1 MTSDKFV
8 ADEFGAPVVVL
19 QADGEWWR
27 FAEPVRFIV
36 AEEIGDVIPAIREIE
51 RAVEEEGFY
60 AAGYLAYEAG
70 AAYGLATHPPAA
82 GAPPL
87 LWFGLFRERQ
97 VAEPPQGGGGYRFGK
112 WRPSI
117 NLETYRAAIGHVK
130 AAIAAGN
137 TYQANYT
144 FHLRADFAGDPWT
157 LFASMAAAQRSA
169 YCAYIDLGRF
179 AICSAS
185 PELFIRRD
193 GAMIESRPMKGTAPR
208 ELSAAA
214 DRRQMDW
221 LRRSEKNRAENVMIV
236 DMIRNDLGRVAR
248 TGTVHVPALFTI
260 ERYPTLLQMTSTVRA
275 DTDASLSDILA
286 AAFPCASIT
295 GAPKV
300 RTMQII
306 NELEP
311 ETRGVYTGSV
321 GFIAPGRRV
330 QLNVAIRT
338 AVIDR
343 LHGRAVYGVGSGVV
357 WDSDA
362 DAEYDECLLKARVLQ
377 AQPDPAGDFRL
388 LESLRWTP
396 SEGYFLYER
405 HMGRLRESAEYFGF
419 AFAEASIERA
429 LAEQAA
435 MLGGPSKVRLLLD
448 RAGRVNVE
456 AQPLSHGAR
465 REPIRVGLAA
475 VPIASTNVFLYHKTD
490 RREVYDAARASR
502 PDCDDVIMWNEQ
514 GELTEASAANIVLE
528 LDGRLYTPPVD
539 SGLLSGTLRA
549 SLLAAGEVEER
560 TLATSDLGRA
570 TGLWLVNSVRG
581 RQAAVVQ

>member
-1 MTSDKFV
+1 MTSDEFV
-8 ADEFGAPVVVL
+8 ADGSGAPVVVL

-27 FAEPVRFIV
+27 FAEPVRVIV
-36 AEEIGDVIPAIREIE
+36 AERAGDVAAAVGEIE
-51 RAVEEEGFY
+51 RAVEEEGLY

-70 AAYGLATHPPAA
+70 AAYGLATHPSAA
-82 GAPPL
+82 DAPPL
-87 LWFGLFRERQ
+87 LWFGLFRGRQ
-97 VAEPPQGGGGYRFGK
+97 VIEPPQGGGEYRFGE

-117 NLETYRAAIGHVK
+117 DIETYRAAIGRVK

-144 FHLRADFAGDPWT
+144 FHLCADFAGDPWA
-157 LFASMAAAQRSA
+157 LFVSMTAAQRSA

-193 GAMIESRPMKGTAPR
+193 GVMIESRPMKGTAPR
-208 ELSAAA
+208 GLSAAD
-214 DRRQMDW
+214 DRRQIEW
-221 LRRSEKNRAENVMIV
+221 LSRSDKNRAENVMIV

-275 DTDASLSDILA
+275 ETDASLSDILA

-311 ETRGVYTGSV
+311 EPRGVYTGSV

-343 LHGRAVYGVGSGVV
+343 LRGRVDYGVGSGVV

-362 DAEYDECLLKARVLQ
+362 DAEYEECLLKARVLQ
-377 AQPDPAGDFRL
+377 ARRDSADDFRL

-396 SEGYFLYER
+396 GEGYFLYER
-405 HMGRLRESAEYFGF
+405 HLDRLRESAEYFGF
-419 AFAEASIERA
+419 SFKVSTIEKA
-429 LAEQAA
+429 LAEQATLLVGA
-435 MLGGPSKVRLLLD
+435 SKVRLLLD

-456 AQPLSHGAR
+456 ARPLSHGAR
-465 REPIRVGLAA
+465 QEPIRIGLAA
-475 VPIASTNVFLYHKTD
+475 KPIDSGDVFLYHKTD
-490 RREVYDAARASR
+490 RREVYEAARRSR
-502 PDCDDVIMWNEQ
+502 PDCDDVILWNER

-528 LDGRLYTPPVD
+528 LDGHLYTPPV
-539 SGLLSGTLRA
+539 SAGLLPGTLRA
-549 SLLAAGEVEER
+549 RLLATGEIKER
-560 TLATSDLGRA
+560 SLTVTDLARA
-570 TGLWLVNSVRG
+570 TRLWLMNSVRG
-581 RQAAVVQ
+581 RQTAVVQ